1 MKKILLFLLI
11 ALSVP
16 ASAQDDPILN
26 YQKIDHKPFHFGYTL
41 GLNTMDFGIYPS
53 EASLSPESALPDTFP
68 EINRLS
74 PGIDIG
80 IVTNFRLTEYLD
92 FRFLP
97 GISLGQRNLNY
108 YTHLSDVSQD
118 PSNGVQ
124 SPGNVDSSAL
134 TQESPMNIGSTFI
147 NVPVALR
154 YEAKRYYNFRPY
166 IIGGVNFR
174 WDMARNKDFNVSEGI
189 FVKLKPFDVYLEG
202 GMGMD
207 FYLPYFKLSVEL
219 KLSVGTLNVLDPD
232 KHENKSGYV
241 NSIDKLKSRMV
252 SLSFH
257 FE

>member
-1 MKKILLFLLI
+1 MFLLV
-11 ALSVP
+11 ALSIP
-16 ASAQDDPILN
+16 TFAQDDPILN

-53 EASLSPESALPDTFP
+53 EASASPDGTRIDTFP

-74 PGIDIG
+74 PGIDIA
-80 IVTNFRLTEYLD
+80 IVTNFRITEYLD
-92 FRFLP
+92 LRLLP

-108 YTHLSDVSQD
+108 YSSDVSQD
-118 PSNGVQ
+118 PSNGT
-124 SPGNVDSSAL
+124 PGNPGAADSSAL
-134 TQESPMNIGSTFI
+134 TKESPMNIGSTFI

-154 YEAKRYYNFRPY
+154 YEAKRYRNIRPY

-174 WDMARNKDFNVSEGI
+174 WDMARNKDFNISEGI

-219 KLSVGTLNVLDPD
+219 KLSVGTLNVLDPAKND
-232 KHENKSGYV
+232 QKPGYV
-241 NSIDKLKSRMV
+241 SSLDKLKSRMV

>member
-1 MKKILLFLLI
+1 MRKILLFFLF
-11 ALSVP
+11 ALSIP
-16 ASAQDDPILN
+16 AFAQDDPILN

-41 GLNTMDFGIYPS
+41 GVNTMDFGIYPS
-53 EASLSPESALPDTFP
+53 DLAMGEGTHQDTFP

-92 FRFLP
+92 FRLLP
-97 GISLGQRNLNY
+97 GISLGQRNLAY
-108 YTHLSDVSQD
+108 YTDLPEDGALH
-118 PSNGVQ
+118 G
-124 SPGNVDSSAL
+124 DSSATL
-134 TQESPMNIGSTFI
+134 DREMNIGSTFI
-147 NVPVALR
+147 NVPVVLR
-154 YEAKRYYNFRPY
+154 YEARRYYNFRPY

-174 WDMARNKDFNVSEGI
+174 WDMARNKDFNVEEGI

-202 GMGMD
+202 GMGAD
-207 FYLPYFKLSVEL
+207 FYLPYFKLSIEL

-232 KHENKSGYV
+232 KHEREGGYV
-241 NSIDKLKSRMV
+241 TALDKLKSRMV